1 MISEYVLPIPQKDLK
16 DLFSTVME
24 TTRILTVRD
33 DAEAFVKRGMVL
45 CKVGM
50 YEEGMADLNKAMSIS
65 PFYALSQVGHATEEE
80 YLKFIDNSQKFV
92 QNWQELAKMCG
103 INS

>member
-1 MISEYVLPIPQKDLK
+1 MISEYILPIPQKDLK

-65 PFYALSQVGHATEEE
+65 PFYALSQVGHATAEE
-80 YLKFIDNSQKFV
+80 YLKCIDNSKKFM